1 MHKGIRLYWYLISS
15 SWNMEEWVKLISPLP
30 EKGLWKSPDLLEL
43 NSTFSIVKTYLIERI
58 HSNWKIAQI
67 NMYKKP
73 LNLTVVHWWSN
84 LVCLICFFTAFFFL
98 FCVWLLKQPFLF
110 DGTDSDS
117 ILFRFLATWKCFIG
131 KIYYVN
137 VFPKDIPSNRLKNHL
152 I

>member
-1 MHKGIRLYWYLISS
+1 
-15 SWNMEEWVKLISPLP
+15 MEEWVKLISPLP
-30 EKGLWKSPDLLEL
+30 EKRLWKNPDLLEL

-58 HSNWKIAQI
+58 YSNWKIAQI

-73 LNLTVVHWWSN
+73 LNLTFVHWWSN
-84 LVCLICFFTAFFFL
+84 LMCLICFFTAIFFL
-98 FCVWLLKQPFLF
+98 FCVWLLKQLFLF

-117 ILFRFLATWKCFIG
+117 ILFRLLATWKCFIG
-131 KIYYVN
+131 KISYVN